1 MSDYIDQQK
10 FSINSHFLTI
20 IFNFTYSLSVLVLV
34 ISGIFKT
41 SLLLF
46 SSLFIFLRMVTN
58 LDPPFQFLQIVTYA
72 LYLYVYVNLSSFLKA
87 RLT

>member
-20 IFNFTYSLSVLVLV
+20 IFHFAYSLSVLVLV

-41 SLLLF
+41 SLLF
-46 SSLFIFLRMVTN
+46 FGSLSIFLRMVTN
-58 LDPPFQFLQIVTYA
+58 LGPLFAILENSYICLVFICL
-72 LYLYVYVNLSSFLKA
+72 
-87 RLT
+87 R